1 MSQLQA
7 LLSYQQIDQ
16 KLFKIDNDLAKSES
30 YQKYAKLRKFLKAA
44 PEKVDALEAKA
55 AALKAETAELAKQY
69 EQVENTLGDY
79 ENLEELVGG
88 GADIS
93 FYKKNVQAIVEKL
106 KKLKADISALVANIQ
121 AIDEEYQALK
131 KKVKAAQKQYTPAE
145 EEYKAAKKAV
155 EGERN
160 AYQAQL
166 NEAAKSLDESVL
178 ARYLTKRKEGTPFP
192 IVAELASGRCPVCGM
207 EPPIAAQGK
216 LADGIECDSC
226 HRIIFKQ

>member
-16 KLFKIDNDLAKSES
+16 KLFKIDNDLAKSET

-55 AALKAETAELAKQY
+55 TSLKAEVAELSKQY
-69 EQVENTLGDY
+69 EQVENTLGDF
-79 ENLEELVGG
+79 EHLEELVGD

-93 FYKKNVQAIVEKL
+93 FYKKKAQSIVEKL
-106 KKLKADISALVANIQ
+106 KKLKADIAALSANIQ
-121 AIDEEYQALK
+121 ATDEEYQTLK
-131 KKVKAAQKQYTPAE
+131 KKVKAAQKQYAVAE

-160 AYQAQL
+160 GYQEQL
-166 NEAAKSLDESVL
+166 TQAAKSVDESVL

-192 IVAELASGRCPVCGM
+192 IVAELVSGRCPVCGM

-216 LADGIECDSC
+216 LAGGIECDSC

>member
-16 KLFKIDNDLAKSES
+16 KLFKIDNDLAKSET

-55 AALKAETAELAKQY
+55 AALKAEAAELAKQY
-69 EQVENTLGDY
+69 EKVEATLGDF
-79 ENLEELVGG
+79 ENLEELINS
-88 GADIS
+88 GADVS
-93 FYKKNVQAIVEKL
+93 FYKKNAQSIVEKL
-106 KKLKADISALVANIQ
+106 KKLKADITALTANIQ
-121 AIDEEYQALK
+121 ATDEEYQTLK
-131 KKVKAAQKQYTPAE
+131 KKVKAAQKQYAPAE

-160 AYQAQL
+160 TYQTQL
-166 NEAAKSLDESVL
+166 TEAAKSVDESML

-192 IVAELASGRCPVCGM
+192 IVGELISGRCPVCGM

-216 LADGIECDSC
+216 LTSGIECDSC
-226 HRIIFKQ
+226 HRIIFK

>member
-16 KLFKIDNDLAKSES
+16 KLFKIDNDLAKSET

-55 AALKAETAELAKQY
+55 AALKAEAAELAKQY
-69 EQVENTLGDY
+69 EKVEATLGDF
-79 ENLEELVGG
+79 ENLEELINS

-93 FYKKNVQAIVEKL
+93 FYKKNAQSIVEKL
-106 KKLKADISALVANIQ
+106 KKLKADITALTANIQ
-121 AIDEEYQALK
+121 ATDEEYQTLK
-131 KKVKAAQKQYTPAE
+131 KKVKAAQKQYAPAE

-160 AYQAQL
+160 TYQTQL
-166 NEAAKSLDESVL
+166 TEAAKSVDESML

-192 IVAELASGRCPVCGM
+192 IVGELISGRCPVCGM

-216 LADGIECDSC
+216 LTSGIECDSC

>member
-7 LLSYQQIDQ
+7 LLIYQQIDQ
-16 KLFKIDNDLAKSES
+16 KLFKIDNDLAKSET

-55 AALKAETAELAKQY
+55 AALKAEAAELAKQY
-69 EQVENTLGDY
+69 EKVEATLGDF
-79 ENLEELVGG
+79 ENLEELINS

-93 FYKKNVQAIVEKL
+93 FYKKNAQSIVEKL
-106 KKLKADISALVANIQ
+106 KKLKADITALTANIQ
-121 AIDEEYQALK
+121 ATDEEYQTLK
-131 KKVKAAQKQYTPAE
+131 KKVKAAQKQYAPAE

-160 AYQAQL
+160 TYQTQL
-166 NEAAKSLDESVL
+166 TEAAKSVDESML

-192 IVAELASGRCPVCGM
+192 IVGELISGRCPVCGM

-216 LADGIECDSC
+216 LTSGIECDSC
-226 HRIIFKQ
+226 HRIIFK